1 MTLNIDLTD
10 VAAHAIFN
18 GDLTGIQRVQIEFAK
33 ALTQLRQGSSNVF
46 ANVHDLYH
54 DLNALFPNRDPRA
67 TSEVFGEIRRWYG
80 LPVPGRLSLTSGAD
94 RWANA
99 LLKLKL
105 AHRAL
110 LPCER
115 GSKLRLG
122 KDDVLYVG
130 GRFLGARAFRSK
142 LRTGGARRLRHR
154 RTLPRLHPGLISRP
168 HQWSRSSAVRADAP
182 PARASG
188 HDLET
193 YGISARRSAAGSRA
207 PALPHPP
214 TVVPLAHEFSS
225 APRNHA
231 PVEAPSARTVAL
243 VPLKSFALTVGTVEI
258 RKNHARLL
266 HLWESMAR
274 ERGEGWPKLII
285 AGKRG
290 WQADEALRALRRADN
305 QSPYLWIE
313 APTDEELVWLYSR
326 ASFTVFPSLAEG
338 WGMPIGESL
347 WFGKPCVASNTTS
360 MPEVGGDL
368 CCYGD
373 PHDIGSFAHPIMRL
387 VSDANF
393 YAQSVAA
400 IKSEPLAH
408 VGRRRQRHRRIRLAR
423 SRRRARREPL
433 RTSVS
438 QREGDMRKCPPPDGP
453 VPAPV

>member
-33 ALTQLRQGSSNVF
+33 ALTQLRHGSSNVF

-54 DLNALFPNRDPRA
+54 DLNALFPNRDPKA

-80 LPVPGRLSLTSGAD
+80 LPLPGRLSLTNHAD
-94 RWANA
+94 RRANA

-105 AHRAL
+105 ARRAF
-110 LPCER
+110 LPGEQ
-115 GSKLRLG
+115 GSKLRLE

-130 GRFLGARAFRSK
+130 GAFWAHAHSVRSYERAALAGCDIVVLFHDFIPVLFPGLTNGRARPLFERM
-142 LRTGGARRLRHR
+142 LRLPVRAVTISRHSASQLDEARR
-154 RTLPRLHPGLISRP
+154 
-168 HQWSRSSAVRADAP
+168 
-182 PARASG
+182 
-188 HDLET
+188 
-193 YGISARRSAAGSRA
+193 AAGA
-207 PALPHPP
+207 PALLHPP
-214 TVVPLAHEFSS
+214 TVVPLAHEFSA

-231 PVEAPSARTVAL
+231 PLEAPSARTVAL
-243 VPLKSFALTVGTVEI
+243 LRLKSFALSVGTVEI

-266 HLWESMAR
+266 HLWESIAR
-274 ERGEGWPKLII
+274 EWGEGWPKLII

-360 MPEVGGDL
+360 MPEVGGAL
-368 CCYGD
+368 CSYGD
-373 PHDIGSFAHPIMRL
+373 PHDMDSFAQPITRL
-387 VSDANF
+387 VRDGDFHAR
-393 YAQSVAA
+393 SVA
-400 IKSEPLAH
+400 
-408 VGRRRQRHRRIRLAR
+408 VIRA
-423 SRRRARREPL
+423 SPL
-433 RTSVS
+433 RTWVDAANDIAAVIAAVPLGARVTKPLGTSVS
-438 QREGDMRKCPPPDGP
+438 QPEPEMRKYPPPEGR